1 MKEVCQKV
9 EESREALKSLLQRME
24 RLEND
29 CIARVLSIQLSLGSQ
44 VPIFLVMRFISRD
57 AQRTGKVDN

>member
-29 CIARVLSIQLSLGSQ
+29 CIARVIEYPAEFGEPSTNFPGYAFYLQGCPEDWQ
-44 VPIFLVMRFISRD
+44 SR
-57 AQRTGKVDN
+57 